1 MNAPTSN
8 GNDYIRRVVC
18 AAIRNSDGDIICG
31 PRHFDQIM
39 RCQIAKSKGDWGEA
53 EQGFVDQRG
62 EWLTREH
69 ALHVALA
76 RGQVIRR
83 CGGDDHQLFSE
94 NLY

>member
-1 MNAPTSN
+1 MSATRL
-8 GNDYIRRVVC
+8 DRRVVC
-18 AAIRNSDGDIICG
+18 AALRNSRGEIICG
-31 PRHFDQIM
+31 PRHFDATMHQQI
-39 RCQIAKSKGDWGEA
+39 RNHASTDWKGA

-62 EWLTREH
+62 EWLTREE

-76 RGQVIRR
+76 NGQILRR